1 MSSYS
6 RYSIED
12 AFANGDEKGICDAIL
27 LMTFNDPDWK
37 WVQNKLL
44 DFLSSPSESIRGVSV
59 TCLGHLARIHGV
71 LEKEKV
77 INKLSSLL
85 ADKDVS
91 GQVESA
97 MEDIEMFL

>member
-1 MSSYS
+1 MNSYS
-6 RYSIED
+6 RCSVED
-12 AFANGDEKGICDAIL
+12 TFANGDEKIICDAIL

-44 DFLSSPSESIRGVSV
+44 DFLSSPSESIRGVSA

-71 LEKEKV
+71 LEKGKV
-77 INKLSSLL
+77 IKKLSALR
-85 ADKDVS
+85 ADKDIS